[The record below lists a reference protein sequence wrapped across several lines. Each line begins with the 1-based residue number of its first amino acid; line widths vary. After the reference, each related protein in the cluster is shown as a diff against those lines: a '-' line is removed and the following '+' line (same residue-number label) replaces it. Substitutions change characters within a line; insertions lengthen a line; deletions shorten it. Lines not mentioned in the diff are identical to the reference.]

1 MSHTRPTS
9 FLHQVARHYAAL
21 PPQELCDYCFV
32 FPNQR
37 SGRFFLEELQHQ
49 FQTGYIMPAVTPL
62 TEFVSELASD
72 LRLTPSLQIASS
84 IETLMALYKAYE
96 EIFGEQAQSFDHF
109 VYWANIIVNDFNE
122 VDLALVDPRKLY
134 TNLSDLH
141 DIRSNYI
148 DKELREDI
156 KRIFGKAFSA
166 INEDNGDTLWANHS
180 SQEETDGE
188 IKQRFLSLWQQLD
201 TLYTRYHEQLG
212 RQGLTTL
219 GHLMREVADRIT
231 QQGVSSLRHR
241 RYVMVGFA
249 MLSASQM
256 KIFKAMK
263 QVANFW
269 WDDASPLLKQD
280 VDCNHAANL
289 IKGLHAEFPEMHVD
303 DIDPDFAARG
313 QDIKMVA
320 APGNIAQAKQ
330 AFREI
335 GKLID
340 SRSINPDN
348 AINTAIVMPDE
359 TLFVPLINSVDRRIT
374 KINATLGYPLRN
386 SSIVSLMHLVAI
398 MHHKAG
404 HDKQQET
411 TFYREDVK
419 NVLSHPIIK
428 TVFVHDASVVN
439 QEIDRQGLFNVPQSL
454 FKGTGFEPLF
464 VSAPQ
469 ANEKE
474 QATAYINQLREFAT
488 TVYKHINATHNSTEP
503 SANEHDRPVMT
514 LQSAFIIQYLDA
526 LRQVVGTIERYGVP
540 VHDSTLFFLIDRLIG
555 SYVVPFSGEPLQGL
569 QIMGMLETRCLDFDN
584 VVILSMNERVFPRRH
599 TIGTFIPTFLRRAFF
614 MPTPEQ
620 QEGLIAYHFYRLLS
634 RASNIILIYDS
645 SSQIMGSSEPS
656 RFISQ
661 LQMVYGR
668 TVTASAPQARL
679 TTHNLPEISVKAG
692 TMARDKYVG
701 HRSEERIHYLSA
713 SSINGFITCPLKF
726 YLHYLQGLRSEDPES
741 DFMGPGTMGDIVH
754 DILRECYFP
763 NKVSCD
769 VDARYLHDFRDHRL
783 RQVAIRKINSIYL
796 HLDEPHLDDSLS
808 GESFIMLDSIVT
820 LARRAIDYDLDNIL
834 KNDDDYITV
843 LECEQ
848 EHKIENL
855 ELNGVKF
862 NFTFKP
868 DRVDQ
873 IHSNNPAL
881 DNMLRMVDYKTGRDI
896 TTMKDMKDI
905 NGMFNIDLGY
915 SKRCHGVMQLLLYC
929 HAYQTAMK
937 QTDAAIMPVIYKLS
951 NIAETGAWLNGKQ
964 YVFGSPEFS
973 TADKEFKEGLGDVVK
988 QMMDPDNA
996 YKQSPVKAQNCDYCA
1011 FIELCRRQKSRK

>member
-1 MSHTRPTS
+1 MSQTRPTS
-9 FLHQVARHYAAL
+9 FLHQVARRYAAL

-49 FQTGYIMPAVTPL
+49 FQTDYIMPAVTPL
-62 TEFVSELASD
+62 TEFLSELASD
-72 LRLTPSLQIASS
+72 LQLTPSLQIASS

-148 DKELREDI
+148 DKELHEDI

-212 RQGLTTL
+212 QQGLTTL

-263 QVANFW
+263 QVTDFW

-289 IKGLHAEFPEMHVD
+289 IKGLHAEFPEMQVN

-340 SRSINPDN
+340 SRAINPDN

-411 TFYREDVK
+411 TFYREDVN

-454 FKGTGFEPLF
+454 FKGTGFESLF

-488 TVYKHINATHNSTEP
+488 TVYKHINAAHNTEP
-503 SANEHDRPVMT
+503 STNEHDRPVMT
-514 LQSAFIIQYLDA
+514 LQSAFIIQY
-526 LRQVVGTIERYGVP
+526 
-540 VHDSTLFFLIDRLIG
+540 FLCFRLG
-555 SYVVPFSGEPLQGL
+555 WFPLQLESLGSAGSLFSWKMFSSMIPAILSLGFGTVAGL
-569 QIMGMLETRCLDFDN
+569 TRYTRAELSEVLTGDYMLLARTKGLTKAQAIRRHAMRN
-584 VVILSMNERVFPRRH
+584 AMVVILPMI
-599 TIGTFIPTFLRRAFF
+599 IGEFIGIL
-614 MPTPEQ
+614 
-620 QEGLIAYHFYRLLS
+620 GGSLIIE
-634 RASNIILIYDS
+634 NIFGIP
-645 SSQIMGSSEPS
+645 G
-656 RFISQ
+656 
-661 LQMVYGR
+661 VG
-668 TVTASAPQARL
+668 
-679 TTHNLPEISVKAG
+679 NL
-692 TMARDKYVG
+692 Y
-701 HRSEERIHYLSA
+701 
-713 SSINGFITCPLKF
+713 
-726 YLHYLQGLRSEDPES
+726 
-741 DFMGPGTMGDIVH
+741 
-754 DILRECYFP
+754 
-763 NKVSCD
+763 
-769 VDARYLHDFRDHRL
+769 
-783 RQVAIRKINSIYL
+783 INSINVRDYNFFMAL
-796 HLDEPHLDDSLS
+796 TVFYTFIGLAS
-808 GESFIMLDSIVT
+808 GILTDISYGFIDPRI
-820 LARRAIDYDLDNIL
+820 
-834 KNDDDYITV
+834 
-843 LECEQ
+843 
-848 EHKIENL
+848 
-855 ELNGVKF
+855 
-862 NFTFKP
+862 
-868 DRVDQ
+868 
-873 IHSNNPAL
+873 
-881 DNMLRMVDYKTGRDI
+881 RMG
-896 TTMKDMKDI
+896 
-905 NGMFNIDLGY
+905 
-915 SKRCHGVMQLLLYC
+915 SK
-929 HAYQTAMK
+929 K
-937 QTDAAIMPVIYKLS
+937 
-951 NIAETGAWLNGKQ
+951 
-964 YVFGSPEFS
+964 
-973 TADKEFKEGLGDVVK
+973 
-988 QMMDPDNA
+988 
-996 YKQSPVKAQNCDYCA
+996 
-1011 FIELCRRQKSRK
+1011 